1 MPKNKKN
8 KAFIYLLLLCL
19 LYVGGQQ
26 RVWGQ
31 QEPLPNYMRT
41 DGNGKPLAPMPT
53 LQERIDLATF
63 VFEGSVT
70 TRDIIQAQDGKYY
83 TRNSVAVYKIFKGN
97 FVADT
102 IELIG
107 RVGFNTAEDADLLSR
122 LHLIPDDFPNTEAAA
137 FFFLIP
143 TDKNSKDQ
151 PTIKPKFQF
160 CDSSIAGYYP
170 YAAITF
176 ERVRVLVKQRAAGQ
190 KIDANYL
197 RGVNDEDLQKVYKQ
211 IEAKTKQKAK
221 VVQKMKIPKK

>member
-8 KAFIYLLLLCL
+8 KPFIYVLLLCL

-41 DGNGKPLAPMPT
+41 DEDGKRLAPYPT
-53 LQERIDLATF
+53 LEEQIDMATF
-63 VFEGSVT
+63 VFEGLVT

-83 TRNSVAVYKIFKGN
+83 TRNLVAVYKIFKGN

-107 RVGFNTAEDADLLSR
+107 RVGFNTAEDADSLSR
-122 LHLIPDDFPNTEAAA
+122 VRMLPDIESVT

-143 TDKNSKDQ
+143 SDKNSKDQ
-151 PTIKPKFQF
+151 PTIKLKFQL
-160 CDSSIAGYYP
+160 CDSGFAGIYNFF
-170 YAAITF
+170 TN
-176 ERVRVLVKQRAAGQ
+176 ERLMALVKQRKAGK
-190 KIDANYL
+190 KIDPNYWSKAH
-197 RGVNDEDLQKVYKQ
+197 DEDLQKIYKQ
-211 IEAKTKQKAK
+211 IEAKTVQSKNKQK
-221 VVQKMKIPKK
+221 Q

>member
-8 KAFIYLLLLCL
+8 KPFYYVLLLCL

-53 LQERIDLATF
+53 LEERIDMATF
-63 VFEGSVT
+63 VFEGLVT
-70 TRDIIQAQDGKYY
+70 TRDIIEAQDGKYY
-83 TRNSVAVYKIFKGN
+83 TRNLVAVYKIFKGN

-107 RVGFNTAEDADLLSR
+107 RVGFNTSEDVDLLQRFKISTN
-122 LHLIPDDFPNTEAAA
+122 DCDG

-151 PTIKPKFQF
+151 PTTKLKFQL
-160 CDSSIAGYYP
+160 CDSGVAGIYTYG
-170 YAAITF
+170 AIVF
-176 ERVRVLVKQRAAGQ
+176 ERVKVIIKQQTADQ
-190 KIDANYL
+190 KIDRKYL
-197 RGVNDEDLQKVYKQ
+197 GGVNEEDLQKVYKQ
-211 IEAKTKQKAK
+211 IKAKTKQKAK
-221 VVQKMKIPKK
+221 TVQKMKIPKK